1 MRSFVVTVLAAG
13 LVAGCTTQSPN
24 DQDQYFDNITPDP
37 IALQTERERLTAAE
51 NGGDAVQLPGSDG
64 STPSAPEN
72 RPSGI
77 SNTQDFQAV
86 VEQESIAS
94 DAAKLA
100 ALRQSYT
107 VVDPEPLPQ
116 RRTDVNLA
124 AYAISQKQAVGARTY
139 KRSSSSMSSC
149 SRYRNDPDAAQRR
162 FLEAG
167 GPERDR
173 SNLDPDG
180 DGFACSWN
188 PDLYR
193 NLLPS

>member
-1 MRSFVVTVLAAG
+1 MRSLVITVLAAG
-13 LVAGCTTQSPN
+13 LLAGCTTQSPN

-37 IALQTERERLTAAE
+37 VALQTENQRLAAAE
-51 NGGDAVQLPGSDG
+51 NGVSTAQLPADG
-64 STPSAPEN
+64 GVAVSEN

-77 SNTQDFQAV
+77 SNTQDFEAV

-116 RRTDVNLA
+116 RNTDVNIA
-124 AYAISQKQAVGARTY
+124 AYAISQKQAVGTRTY
-139 KRSSSSMSSC
+139 NRSGGGSSSC
-149 SRYRNDPDAAQRR
+149 GRYRNDPDAAQRR

-173 SNLDPDG
+173 NNLDPDG
-180 DGFACSWN
+180 DGFACGWN

>member
-1 MRSFVVTVLAAG
+1 MRRLVFTVLAAG

-37 IALQTERERLTAAE
+37 VALQTENQRLATAE
-51 NGGDAVQLPGSDG
+51 GGVSTVQLPADG
-64 STPSAPEN
+64 GGAAPEN
-72 RPSGI
+72 LPSGI
-77 SNTQDFQAV
+77 SNTQDFEAV

-116 RRTDVNLA
+116 RRDDVNLA
-124 AYAISQKQAVGARTY
+124 AYAISQKQAVGVRTY
-139 KRSSSSMSSC
+139 NRSSSNMSNC

-162 FLEAG
+162 FLESG

-173 SNLDPDG
+173 NNLDTDG
-180 DGFACSWN
+180 DGFACGWN

>member
-1 MRSFVVTVLAAG
+1 MRSLVTTVLAAG
-13 LVAGCTTQSPN
+13 LLAGCTTQSPN

-37 IALQTERERLTAAE
+37 VALQTENQRLAAAE
-51 NGGDAVQLPGSDG
+51 TGVSTAQLPADG
-64 STPSAPEN
+64 GAGVSEN

-77 SNTQDFQAV
+77 SNTQDFEAV

-116 RRTDVNLA
+116 RKTSVNLA
-124 AYAISQKQAVGARTY
+124 AYAISQKQAVGTRTY
-139 KRSSSSMSSC
+139 NRSGGGSSSC

-162 FLEAG
+162 FLESG

-173 SNLDPDG
+173 NNLDPDG